1 MLSKLYTWKNIAIY
15 AIILIINNNCKFTLM
30 NKNKK
35 VFDFI
40 YDEEEH
46 YIVGFEQNYQDNI
59 RYAPFGLIRNNGID
73 KLEFNKWWKNR
84 QIPASRKGFKDVLCN
99 SNIYNKDN
107 FDLLDS
113 KAYCLSLSDQYWVKG
128 INDNIAWEDVN
139 FFDNEFSEDI
149 GKILFNGGTT
159 SFDLNLNTP
168 DMTSNG
174 NYEKRWKIING
185 ERYLLKAG
193 SKIYN
198 QEPYNEVIATSL
210 YKRLLDKSEFVEYE
224 IVYDN
229 DKAISM
235 CKNFITKDTEL
246 VPAWKINE
254 YYNFFDNE
262 DKYTHY
268 IRCLEQIGI
277 KNARELIDK
286 MIVCDYIIANKD
298 RHFNNFG
305 VIRDVN
311 TLKFISV
318 APIFD
323 NGCSLWYDE
332 NDLNVGEFF
341 LTKPFL
347 EYEKSQL
354 DLVSN
359 LDWFDNSKLNDF
371 TYEVER
377 ILLSNKLLS
386 KERIDKI
393 VSQIRLRIKYVNDLK
408 LSKKNN

>member
-1 MLSKLYTWKNIAIY
+1 MMK
-15 AIILIINNNCKFTLM
+15 KFTLF
-30 NKNKK
+30 NKNKR

-46 YIVGFEQNYQDNI
+46 YIVNFERNYPDNEK
-59 RYAPFGLIRNNGID
+59 YAPFGLIKNNKID

-84 QIPASRKGFKDVLCN
+84 QIPASRNGLKEVLHN
-99 SNIYNKDN
+99 SEIYDEDN

-113 KAYCLSLSDQYWVKG
+113 KAYCLSLSDQYWVCDV
-128 INDNIAWEDVN
+128 NDNITWSDVN
-139 FFDNEFSEDI
+139 FFDNEFSLDI
-149 GKILFNGGTT
+149 GIILFNGGKTPLN
-159 SFDLNLNTP
+159 LNLNTP

-185 ERYLLKAG
+185 ERCLLKAG

-198 QEPYNEVIATSL
+198 QEPFNEVIATKL
-210 YKRLLDKSEFVEYE
+210 YERILSDNEY
-224 IVYDN
+224 VKYDIIYEG
-229 DKAISM
+229 DRAISK

-246 VPAWKINE
+246 IPAWKVNE
-254 YYNFFDNE
+254 YYEIEDNE

-268 IRCLEQIGI
+268 LRCLNNLGV
-277 KNARELIDK
+277 KDAKTLIDK

-311 TLKFISV
+311 TLKITGV
-318 APIFD
+318 APLFD

-332 NDLNVGEFF
+332 NDVYVGEFF
-341 LTKPFL
+341 LTKPFE
-347 EYEKSQL
+347 EYESTQL
-354 DLVSN
+354 GLVKN
-359 LDWFDNSKLNDF
+359 LDWLDVSKLDGFKND
-371 TYEVER
+371 VR
-377 ILLSNKLLS
+377 DILMQNKLLS

-393 VSQIRLRIKYVNDLK
+393 VELVNQRIEVIVKLK
-408 LSKKNN
+408 NSLSNNN

>member
-1 MLSKLYTWKNIAIY
+1 MK
-15 AIILIINNNCKFTLM
+15 KFTLM

-35 VFDFI
+35 VFDFV

-46 YIVGFEQNYQDNI
+46 FIVNFERNYPENED
-59 RYAPFGLIRNNGID
+59 YAPFGLIKMNEIN
-73 KLEFNKWWKNR
+73 KVEFNKWWKNR
-84 QIPASRKGFKDVLCN
+84 QIPASRKGLKEVLHN
-99 SNIYNKDN
+99 SNVYDKDN
-107 FDLLDS
+107 FDLLDA

-128 INDNIAWEDVN
+128 VDEEISWESIN

-149 GKILFNGGTT
+149 GKILFNGGKTALN
-159 SFDLNLNTP
+159 LNLNTP

-174 NYEKRWKIING
+174 NYEKRWKIIDG

-198 QEPYNEVIATSL
+198 QEPFNELIATKL
-210 YKRLLDKSEFVEYE
+210 YERLLNKDEYVEYS
-224 IVYDN
+224 IIFDD
-229 DKAISM
+229 DKAISK

-254 YYNFFDNE
+254 YYEFLDDE

-268 IRCLEQIGI
+268 IRCLNNLGI
-277 KNARELIDK
+277 KDAETLTDK

-311 TLKFISV
+311 TLKFIGV

-332 NDLNVGEFF
+332 NDMYVGEFF
-341 LTKPFL
+341 LTKPFE
-347 EYEKSQL
+347 EYEKTQL
-354 DLVSN
+354 SLVKKLEW
-359 LDWFDNSKLNDF
+359 LDISKLEDF
-371 TYEVER
+371 PNEVKT
-377 ILLSNKLLS
+377 ILSMDKLLS
-386 KERIDKI
+386 KERINKI
-393 VSQIRLRIKYVNDLK
+393 VGQIKLRIEFVKELK
-408 LSKKNN
+408 KSREVDADNGCEI

>member
-1 MLSKLYTWKNIAIY
+1 
-15 AIILIINNNCKFTLM
+15 M

-35 VFDFI
+35 VFDFV

-46 YIVGFEQNYQDNI
+46 FIVNFERNYPENED
-59 RYAPFGLIRNNGID
+59 YAPFGLIKINAID
-73 KLEFNKWWKNR
+73 KVEFNKWWKNR
-84 QIPASRKGFKDVLCN
+84 QIPASRKGLKEVLHN
-99 SNIYNKDN
+99 SNVYDKDN
-107 FDLLDS
+107 FDLLDA
-113 KAYCLSLSDQYWVKG
+113 KAYGLSLSDQYWVKG
-128 INDNIAWEDVN
+128 VEEEISWESIN

-149 GKILFNGGTT
+149 GKILFNGGKTALN
-159 SFDLNLNTP
+159 LNLNTP

-174 NYEKRWKIING
+174 NYEKRWKIIDG

-198 QEPYNEVIATSL
+198 QEPFNELIATKL
-210 YKRLLDKSEFVEYE
+210 YERLLNKDEYVEYSV
-224 IVYDN
+224 IFDD
-229 DKAISM
+229 DKAISK

-254 YYNFFDNE
+254 YYEFLDDE

-268 IRCLEQIGI
+268 IRCLNNLGI
-277 KNARELIDK
+277 KDAETLTDK

-311 TLKFISV
+311 TLKFIGV

-332 NDLNVGEFF
+332 NDMYVGEFF
-341 LTKPFL
+341 LTKPFE
-347 EYEKSQL
+347 EYEKKQL
-354 DLVSN
+354 SLVKKLEW
-359 LDWFDNSKLNDF
+359 LDISKLEDF
-371 TYEVER
+371 PNEVKT
-377 ILLSNKLLS
+377 ILSMDKLLS
-386 KERIDKI
+386 KERINKI
-393 VSQIRLRIKYVNDLK
+393 VDQIKLRIEFVKELK
-408 LSKKNN
+408 KSCEVDADNGCEI

>member
-1 MLSKLYTWKNIAIY
+1 
-15 AIILIINNNCKFTLM
+15 M

-35 VFDFI
+35 VFDFV

-46 YIVGFEQNYQDNI
+46 FIVNFERNYPENED
-59 RYAPFGLIRNNGID
+59 YAPFGLIKMNEID
-73 KLEFNKWWKNR
+73 KVEFNKWWKNR
-84 QIPASRKGFKDVLCN
+84 QIPASRKGLKEVLHN
-99 SNIYNKDN
+99 SNVYDKDN
-107 FDLLDS
+107 FDLLDA

-128 INDNIAWEDVN
+128 VDEEISWESIN

-149 GKILFNGGTT
+149 GKILFNGGKTALN
-159 SFDLNLNTP
+159 LNLNTP

-174 NYEKRWKIING
+174 NYEKRWKIIDG

-198 QEPYNEVIATSL
+198 QEPFNELIATKL
-210 YKRLLDKSEFVEYE
+210 YERLLNKDEYVEYSV
-224 IVYDN
+224 IFDD
-229 DKAISM
+229 DKAISK
-235 CKNFITKDTEL
+235 CKNFITKETEL

-254 YYNFFDNE
+254 YYEFLDDE

-268 IRCLEQIGI
+268 IRCLNNLGI
-277 KNARELIDK
+277 KDAETLTDK

-311 TLKFISV
+311 TLKFIGV

-332 NDLNVGEFF
+332 NDMYVGEFF
-341 LTKPFL
+341 LTKPFE
-347 EYEKSQL
+347 EYEKTQL
-354 DLVSN
+354 SLVKKLEWLN
-359 LDWFDNSKLNDF
+359 ISKLEDF
-371 TYEVER
+371 PNEVKT
-377 ILLSNKLLS
+377 ILSMDKLLS
-386 KERIDKI
+386 KERINKI
-393 VSQIRLRIKYVNDLK
+393 VDQIKLRIEFVKELK
-408 LSKKNN
+408 KSREVDADNGCEI

>member
-1 MLSKLYTWKNIAIY
+1 MK
-15 AIILIINNNCKFTLM
+15 KFTLM

-35 VFDFI
+35 VFDFV

-46 YIVGFEQNYQDNI
+46 FIVNFERNYPENED
-59 RYAPFGLIRNNGID
+59 YAPFGLIKMNEID
-73 KLEFNKWWKNR
+73 KVEFNKWWKNR
-84 QIPASRKGFKDVLCN
+84 QIPASRKGLKEVLHN
-99 SNIYNKDN
+99 SNVYDKDN
-107 FDLLDS
+107 FDLLDA
-113 KAYCLSLSDQYWVKG
+113 KAYGLSLSDQYWVKG
-128 INDNIAWEDVN
+128 VEEEISWESIN

-149 GKILFNGGTT
+149 GKILFNGGKTALN
-159 SFDLNLNTP
+159 LNLNTP

-174 NYEKRWKIING
+174 NYEKRWKIIDG

-198 QEPYNEVIATSL
+198 QEPFNELIATKL
-210 YKRLLDKSEFVEYE
+210 YERLLNKDEYVEYSV
-224 IVYDN
+224 IFDD
-229 DKAISM
+229 DKAISK

-254 YYNFFDNE
+254 YYEFLDDE

-268 IRCLEQIGI
+268 IRCLNNLGI
-277 KNARELIDK
+277 KDAETLTDK

-311 TLKFISV
+311 TLKFIDV

-332 NDLNVGEFF
+332 NDMYVGEFF
-341 LTKPFL
+341 LTKPFE
-347 EYEKSQL
+347 EYEKKQL
-354 DLVSN
+354 SLVKKLEW
-359 LDWFDNSKLNDF
+359 LDISKLEDF
-371 TYEVER
+371 PNEVKT
-377 ILLSNKLLS
+377 ILSMDKLLS
-386 KERIDKI
+386 KERINKI
-393 VSQIRLRIKYVNDLK
+393 VDQIKLRIEFVKELK
-408 LSKKNN
+408 KSREVDANNGCEI